1 MIVEQMEDF
10 NNRMMEQLIRIIN
23 IKNIEKN
30 KDIITTLSREELIK
44 KFKELKIN
52 VYIKTSSSLLV
63 IRLLRCYRVKF
74 IPNIVNII
82 KKRHL
87 KQSNVK
93 PICLNNK

>member
-1 MIVEQMEDF
+1 MIVEQMEEF

-23 IKNIEKN
+23 LKNKN

-44 KFKELKIN
+44 KFKFLKIN
-52 VYIKTSSSLLV
+52 VYSKTSSSILV